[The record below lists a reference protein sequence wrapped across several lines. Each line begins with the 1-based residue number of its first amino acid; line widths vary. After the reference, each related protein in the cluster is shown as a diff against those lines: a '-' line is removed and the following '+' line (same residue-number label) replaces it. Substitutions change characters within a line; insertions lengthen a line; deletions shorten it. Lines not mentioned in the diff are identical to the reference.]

1 MTSLMVESV
10 KSMIKSWETIVE
22 NDGGQSELNVD
33 IYFRSLSAD
42 IISKA
47 CFGSNYYEGKE
58 IFRKIRGLQV
68 VMSKENIG
76 IPGFRYI
83 YINGRFD
90 PFDLEKKS
98 YAMHTLTMKPFTF
111 LSV

>member
-1 MTSLMVESV
+1 MVESV

-33 IYFRSLSAD
+33 SYFRTLSAD

-47 CFGSNYYEGKE
+47 WVFKLSCPKKTLVFLGSG
-58 IFRKIRGLQV
+58 
-68 VMSKENIG
+68 
-76 IPGFRYI
+76 I
-83 YINGRFD
+83 YISIYMGD
-90 PFDLEKKS
+90 VILFDLEKKS
-98 YAMHTLTMKPFTF
+98 YAMHTLTMKPFTL